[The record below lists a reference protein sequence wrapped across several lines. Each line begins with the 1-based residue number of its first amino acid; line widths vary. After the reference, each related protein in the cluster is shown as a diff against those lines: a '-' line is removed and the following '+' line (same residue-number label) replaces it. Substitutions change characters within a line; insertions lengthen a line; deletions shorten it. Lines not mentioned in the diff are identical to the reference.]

1 MLSRDDNPYQNLINS
16 AMEKTNHHVVIN
28 VLKTELDRSI
38 KPIQPLTSGLSDPI
52 SPLEPFYSLD
62 RSRTV

>member
-1 MLSRDDNPYQNLINS
+1 
-16 AMEKTNHHVVIN
+16 MEKTNHHVVIN

-38 KPIQPLTSGLSDPI
+38 QPIQPLTSGLSDPI